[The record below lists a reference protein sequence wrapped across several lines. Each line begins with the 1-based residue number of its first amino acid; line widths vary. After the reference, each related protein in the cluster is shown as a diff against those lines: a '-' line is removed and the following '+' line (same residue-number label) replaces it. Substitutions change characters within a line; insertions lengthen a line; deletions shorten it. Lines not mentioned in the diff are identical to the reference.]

1 MHFVNETRL
10 TEKMIREVM
19 TQLLNAVRYMH
30 SFRIIHRDIK
40 LENIVLLKK
49 VKGEEEALE
58 IKLIDFGI
66 SVDLNK
72 IQDPSTL
79 DPMGTLLYMAP

>member
-1 MHFVNETRL
+1 MN
-10 TEKMIREVM
+10 
-19 TQLLNAVRYMH
+19 QLLNAVRYMH
-30 SFRIIHRDIK
+30 SFRILHRDIK

-49 VKGEEEALE
+49 VKSEEEILE

-72 IQDPSTL
+72 I
-79 DPMGTLLYMAP
+79 

>member
-1 MHFVNETRL
+1 M
-10 TEKMIREVM
+10 TEKMMREIM
-19 TQLLNAVRYMH
+19 GQLFNAVRYMH

-40 LENIVLLKK
+40 LENIVLVKK
-49 VKGEEEALE
+49 VRNEEEAIE

-72 IQDPSTL
+72 TKDQREL
-79 DPMGTLLYMAP
+79 

>member
-1 MHFVNETRL
+1 M
-10 TEKMIREVM
+10 REIM

-49 VKGEEEALE
+49 VRGEEETIE

-72 IQDPSTL
+72 I
-79 DPMGTLLYMAP
+79 

>member
-1 MHFVNETRL
+1 M
-10 TEKMIREVM
+10 REIM
-19 TQLLNAVRYMH
+19 NQLLNAVRYMH
-30 SFRIIHRDIK
+30 SFRILHRDIK

-49 VKGEEEALE
+49 VKSEEEILE

-72 IQDPSTL
+72 I
-79 DPMGTLLYMAP
+79 